1 MTAQLDAL
9 PCNSAQEA
17 DLLIPTY
24 KGTKTVTL
32 LVLASAI
39 ASGVTIASRFLG
51 WLQSWELQTFDLL
64 MQLRPNEGIDKRILL
79 VTITEKDVQSQSAQ
93 ERGRSSLSD
102 RSLAELIAKLEP
114 YKPRVI
120 GLDIYRDR
128 AVGEGYNPLAA
139 WMRKSDRFFNPGV
152 NPPPEVPSIR
162 QGFNNVLSDA
172 DEVRRFLVRLD
183 VRGSFV
189 ASTASAIQFG
199 DRGFFS
205 AINLAILPLLNV
217 NPSAFLFNLIASG
230 RIENRSNTEISR
242 RPERLLGLQVPE
254 GRSLLLLGR
263 EILIDGGG
271 LNAANGRIELAGV
284 AGEGTVGLTVN
295 GNNLSLSMPD
305 SVARGN
311 IAIANNARVN
321 VSGKGGGF
329 IQIQG
334 SRVSLTKTSE
344 ITADTLGEED
354 GQGISIRASQLI
366 VRDGSQI
373 STNARENSQ

>member
-39 ASGVTIASRFLG
+39 ASAVTMGMRSLD

-139 WMRKSDRFFNPGV
+139 WMRKSDRFFIICHYGNPGV

-172 DEVRRFLVRLD
+172 DEVLRRHP
-183 VRGSFV
+183 
-189 ASTASAIQFG
+189 
-199 DRGFFS
+199 
-205 AINLAILPLLNV
+205 LAV
-217 NPSAFLFNLIASG
+217 SSAFPCQ
-230 RIENRSNTEISR
+230 TR
-242 RPERLLGLQVPE
+242 RERVVC
-254 GRSLLLLGR
+254 R
-263 EILIDGGG
+263 EYCECNSIW
-271 LNAANGRIELAGV
+271 R
-284 AGEGTVGLTVN
+284 
-295 GNNLSLSMPD
+295 
-305 SVARGN
+305 ARFFQ
-311 IAIANNARVN
+311 RY
-321 VSGKGGGF
+321 
-329 IQIQG
+329 
-334 SRVSLTKTSE
+334 
-344 ITADTLGEED
+344 
-354 GQGISIRASQLI
+354 
-366 VRDGSQI
+366 
-373 STNARENSQ
+373 